1 MVAHPKKSHSLRYEA
16 DAGYTGRD
24 SAERANFLIRRWSL
38 SGSFQAH
45 ARERITPSTMPMKV
59 ILLQEVAGLGK
70 PGDVKSVADG
80 FARNYLLPRQ
90 MVEAASPG
98 ALATL
103 QTRVATEIRRQEKLR
118 AELSTLTERLN
129 NVRLTFTV
137 RVGGQNRL
145 YGSVTNQNIAD
156 ALRETQG
163 IIVDRRAIQ
172 LRDALRNLGEYKV
185 PVRLGQGFDPKIT
198 VEVTAENV

>member
-1 MVAHPKKSHSLRYEA
+1 
-16 DAGYTGRD
+16 
-24 SAERANFLIRRWSL
+24 
-38 SGSFQAH
+38 
-45 ARERITPSTMPMKV
+45 MPMKV